1 MKFQEMT
8 YQRPDLTALYAAVDE
23 AVKQV
28 RQAGGGAELVEIYDR
43 VTALT
48 VEMETAATLAEIRHT
63 IDTTD
68 EFYNAEQD
76 FFDENMPMVSVKL
89 LGYTK
94 AVLASP
100 FQAALAEKYGAVLLE
115 KMENAV
121 KSMDDRLVALKQEEN
136 ALETAYQKRY
146 ASARIPFEGGEYT
159 VAQMGPFTMSTD
171 RARRKAA
178 YAAVGDFFDSVQE
191 ELDELYDKMVKNRT
205 RQGEIMGFDSFTPLG
220 DIRLCRLGY
229 GREEIRAL
237 RENVVKDI
245 VPYVVKLKQA
255 QGKRIGIADMKFYD
269 EPLSFPDGNPTP
281 KGTPE
286 EILAAGQEMYRCLSP
301 ETAEFIDFMMEND
314 LFDVLAK
321 PGKAP
326 GGYCTII
333 SKYKSP
339 FIFSNFNG
347 TAGDVDVLTHEAG
360 HAFAFYRGCVNN
372 VTPELMIPG
381 MESAE
386 IHSMSMEFLTD
397 AYHRL
402 FFKEDTAK
410 YELAHAEDALFFL
423 PYGCQVDEFQE
434 IVYENPAMTPAQRNT
449 LWLELDQK
457 YRPWID
463 NDSLPF
469 YSRGAAWQRQMHIYS
484 SPFYY
489 IDYVLAQS
497 VALNFYLVHKK
508 DKQDAWQRYLALVNK
523 SGTQTYPQLVH
534 AAGFQTPY
542 EGSTLELV
550 GKETYEW
557 VANHPLNKGEGVSK
571 V

>member
-1 MKFQEMT
+1 MTLMKFQDMA
-8 YQRPDLTALYAAVDE
+8 YKRPDLEVLYTALEQAAEQAAKAENGQALV
-23 AVKQV
+23 AVYDQV
-28 RQAGGGAELVEIYDR
+28 TD
-43 VTALT
+43 LT
-48 VEMETAATLAEIRHT
+48 VDMETAATLAEIRHS
-63 IDTTD
+63 IDTED

-89 LGYTK
+89 LAFSK
-94 AVLASP
+94 AVMASP
-100 FQAALAEKYGAVLLE
+100 YKEALTEKYGPVLLQ
-115 KMENAV
+115 KVENSV
-121 KSMDDRLVALKQEEN
+121 KSMDDRLVTLKQEEN
-136 ALETAYQKRY
+136 ALETAYQKLY
-146 ASARIPFEGGEYT
+146 ASARIPFEGKEYT

-178 YAAVGDFFDSVQE
+178 FTAVGSFFDSKQE
-191 ELDELYDKMVKNRT
+191 ELDSLYSKMVENRT
-205 RQGEIMGFDSFTPLG
+205 RQGEIMGFSSFTPLG
-220 DIRLCRLGY
+220 DLRLCRLGY
-229 GREEIRAL
+229 GREEIHAL
-237 RENVVKDI
+237 REAVAQHI
-245 VPYVVKLKQA
+245 VPYVVRLKEAQA
-255 QGKRIGIADMKFYD
+255 ARIGVAKLRVYD

-286 EILAAGQEMYRCLSP
+286 EILAAGREMYRGLSA
-301 ETAEFIDFMMEND
+301 ETAEFIDFMMDND

-347 TAGDVDVLTHEAG
+347 TSGDVDVLTHEAG
-360 HAFAFYRGCVNN
+360 HAFAFYRGCVNGT
-372 VTPELMIPG
+372 TPDLMIPG

-397 AYHRL
+397 EYHSL
-402 FFKEDTAK
+402 FFKEDTEK
-410 YELAHAEDALFFL
+410 YAVAHAEDALFFL

-434 IVYENPAMTPAQRNT
+434 CVYENPSMTPAQRNT
-449 LWLELDQK
+449 LWLELDKK

-469 YSRGAAWQRQMHIYS
+469 YSRGAVWQRQMHIYS

-497 VALNFYLVHKK
+497 VALNFYMSHKK
-508 DKQDAWQRYLALVNK
+508 DKADTWQRYLALVNK
-523 SGTQTYPQLVH
+523 SGTETYPQLVH
-534 AAGFQTPY
+534 AAGFKTPY
-542 EGSTLELV
+542 EGDTLQMV

-557 VANHPLNKGEGVSK
+557 VLAQTEK
-571 V
+571 